1 MIYPRVRIFGHYIS
15 RASLLL
21 GLIEGLMLFAVAH
34 ILLSTQTSAQE
45 AGHFSFSYFS
55 TFVAFFCATVFFSL
69 GLYNRNIISNV
80 QIMIIRMF
88 IGLVMVSVAS
98 YLLIKFYFYVYP
110 VEKYPPRHYFYLPA
124 GIALA
129 IVAILCTRILFI
141 MIADLG
147 MFHQRIIVI
156 GSLDRASRLRQ
167 SILGDQAEGF
177 EVVGLVD
184 LACTGSHD
192 SVDMPVPLLNA
203 DLDDL
208 WPLVEAYDIDEIV
221 VAEDDPQTLPVHAL
235 LNCKLQGVRVTGYL
249 SFVERELGR
258 IVLDDLDPNW
268 LIFSDGFD
276 TSLFRDAAKRTF
288 DLVVSLLL
296 LIFTL
301 PITAVAA
308 LLIKLD
314 SPGPVFYRQE
324 RVGRDGKTFTLT
336 KFRSMRVDAE
346 QQGGPRWAAEKD
358 DRITE
363 VGAFIRQT
371 RIDELPQIINVLRG
385 EMSIIGPRPERPFF
399 VDTLSDAIP
408 YYRERHRVKPG
419 ITGWAQINYPY
430 GASIEDA
437 KEKLSYDLYY
447 VKNTSLFLDV
457 IILLQTVRVIL
468 WPSGVR

>member
-1 MIYPRVRIFGHYIS
+1 MICRRVQAGTGPTADRVPGGHD
-15 RASLLL
+15 
-21 GLIEGLMLFAVAH
+21 LIG
-34 ILLSTQTSAQE
+34 
-45 AGHFSFSYFS
+45 
-55 TFVAFFCATVFFSL
+55 CR
-69 GLYNRNIISNV
+69 RNH
-80 QIMIIRMF
+80 
-88 IGLVMVSVAS
+88 
-98 YLLIKFYFYVYP
+98 
-110 VEKYPPRHYFYLPA
+110 VE
-124 GIALA
+124 
-129 IVAILCTRILFI
+129 
-141 MIADLG
+141 
-147 MFHQRIIVI
+147 
-156 GSLDRASRLRQ
+156 
-167 SILGDQAEGF
+167 
-177 EVVGLVD
+177 
-184 LACTGSHD
+184 
-192 SVDMPVPLLNA
+192 
-203 DLDDL
+203 
-208 WPLVEAYDIDEIV
+208 
-221 VAEDDPQTLPVHAL
+221 
-235 LNCKLQGVRVTGYL
+235 QGVRVTGYL

-276 TSLFRDAAKRTF
+276 KSVFRDAAKRAF
-288 DLVVSLLL
+288 DLIVSLLL
-296 LIFTL
+296 LLFTL

-324 RVGRDGKTFTLT
+324 RVGRDGRTFTLT

-399 VDTLSDAIP
+399 VDTLTDAIP
-408 YYRERHRVKPG
+408 FYGERHRVKPG

-437 KEKLSYDLYY
+437 REKLSYDLYY